1 MSLLIQPIPAIDL
14 VHPANANELALE
26 EMLDALDPLRHYFT
40 RTNGSC
46 SNNNTAGV
54 LDHNLVPLQ
63 SSSTIK
69 QIKEFS
75 FGAAADKTLASSNTS
90 TPQLRSPGPVVS
102 IYLSVDASPG
112 CGGIAWPAGEVRFSM
127 TFFSISCV

>member
-1 MSLLIQPIPAIDL
+1 MSLLIQPIPVIDL
-14 VHPANANELALE
+14 VHPPNPNKLALE

-46 SNNNTAGV
+46 SNNNTAGH

-63 SSSTIK
+63 PSSTIR
-69 QIKEFS
+69 QFS

-102 IYLSVDASPG
+102 INLSVDASPG
-112 CGGIAWPAGEVRFSM
+112 CGGIAWPAGEVRF
-127 TFFSISCV
+127 